1 MVPLLSLSSCLWY
14 LNTTEVYLIEFIFGI
29 FIMLNLRHLTNSL
42 KQIDLWKYNSIVE
55 VVNVFMFGSRHDS
68 R

>member
-1 MVPLLSLSSCLWY
+1 
-14 LNTTEVYLIEFIFGI
+14 
-29 FIMLNLRHLTNSL
+29 MLNLRHLTNSL